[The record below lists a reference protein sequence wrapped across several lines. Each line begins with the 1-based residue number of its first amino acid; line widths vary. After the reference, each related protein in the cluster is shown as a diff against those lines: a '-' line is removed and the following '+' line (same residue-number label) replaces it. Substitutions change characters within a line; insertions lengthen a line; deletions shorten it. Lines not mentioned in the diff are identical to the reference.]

1 MRTAQVD
8 KSRGRQLAARGRSI
22 VEPSELDEIVPP
34 IGKLSACD
42 DNSYLGELG
51 VSVRDSFCQAKRVYA
66 VQRTLADSP
75 RPNVGAMNVPVEA
88 RPVTIR
94 EVRRDRTDRP
104 SREGGDAPDVDM
116 ELILRARELRI
127 DGERDL
133 LTAQRPALQ
142 FVQKTAGVP
151 SVPKIVGRLRG
162 PKPPVLDADDLLGR
176 RQNDVRSSGSTKNYV
191 APFLAISSVDLEA
204 GESKSSDRMIDY
216 AGSDDFPQRPRP
228 PIGEPRES
236 GNYSREGGKYDRDRE
251 RSDNS

>member
-104 SREGGDAPDVDM
+104 SRGG
-116 ELILRARELRI
+116 RCTRC
-127 DGERDL
+127 GY
-133 LTAQRPALQ
+133 
-142 FVQKTAGVP
+142 G
-151 SVPKIVGRLRG
+151 
-162 PKPPVLDADDLLGR
+162 
-176 RQNDVRSSGSTKNYV
+176 
-191 APFLAISSVDLEA
+191 VDLA
-204 GESKSSDRMIDY
+204 R
-216 AGSDDFPQRPRP
+216 A
-228 PIGEPRES
+228 
-236 GNYSREGGKYDRDRE
+236 
-251 RSDNS
+251 